1 MAKPASKVKALVMMS
16 VAPGQAYNVVV
27 NLKQWG
33 RKALGNKA
41 QAYVTAAWVVTGEY
55 DVVASVEAASNG
67 ALLNL
72 VSQIV
77 SGSQRTHGKI
87 SSTHTMLTEDGP
99 WED

>member
-1 MAKPASKVKALVMMS
+1 MANPANMVKAMVLMS
-16 VAPGQAYNVVV
+16 VAPGQAFNVVTS
-27 NLKQWG
+27 LKEWG
-33 RKALGNKA
+33 KAALGNQA

-55 DVVASVEAASNG
+55 DVVASIEAASNS

-77 SGSQRTHGKI
+77 SGSQGGNGQIT
-87 SSTHTMLTEDGP
+87 STRTMLTEDGP